1 MKNPLNELL
10 ENYESSLILNAKLS
24 STIIAMSKAL
34 IETDN
39 IFNIEIADLM
49 IADLRKHFEK
59 SKMIQ
64 EDLQTFEKLLKMVDD
79 IEANCKVKK
88 LMFNL

>member
-79 IEANCKVKK
+79 IEADCKVKK

>member
-10 ENYESSLILNAKLS
+10 ENYESSLILNAKLT

-34 IETDN
+34 VETDN
-39 IFNIEIADLM
+39 LFNIEIADLM

-64 EDLQTFEKLLKMVDD
+64 DDLQTFEKLLKMVDD
-79 IEANCKVKK
+79 IEADCKVKK

>member
-10 ENYESSLILNAKLS
+10 DNYKSSLILNAKLS

-64 EDLQTFEKLLKMVDD
+64 EDFQTFEKLLKMVDD
-79 IEANCKVKK
+79 IEADCKVKK
-88 LMFNL
+88 LMLNL

>member
-64 EDLQTFEKLLKMVDD
+64 EDFQTFEKLLKMVDD
-79 IEANCKVKK
+79 IEADCKVKK